1 MPLGAL
7 GDRHGVAA
15 HLTDLAEEPGL
26 ASRRDELTALA
37 DALRGLGDGDLE
49 PWTELDLIAAYAR
62 PESVHEALRQPSQ
75 PRYLAWV
82 EAALGALV
90 FVPLL
95 LTWFGL
101 TRASSAYDAL
111 TDAEPKQAERPFL
124 QLWQTGFEGH
134 LTGWFTFGHV
144 VGAATGVIA
153 CLLLLALLHGWGRA
167 AADRAEEAVRQDA
180 DRLLAR
186 LLPVLTRAQLLLN
199 EERLGSS
206 ARFAAELGKAAAGLN
221 RLTSKAVKTQERM
234 EKVSE
239 QVGEAVRGAE
249 RGLAGVAAAVEPLE
263 KAAGRV
269 EKAVLD
275 SGARMN
281 GALGDV
287 RTVNGEIRDRLD
299 RAGERVEDAVTV
311 LAASQRSFTTSTEVA
326 ADVTGQALA
335 RLGEVAEQTAQVV
348 TASQDSARRLAEQ
361 TDALGAMAESIA
373 ELAPSLRATPAPAPR
388 RAPAPTPGPGPT
400 PSPDPAP
407 PSTVPPVPVPVPVS
421 ASGPVSGPHLPAIPD
436 HTPPTSPARRWWQRR
451 GPGGAP

>member
-15 HLTDLAEEPGL
+15 HLTDLAAEPGL

-37 DALRGLGDGDLE
+37 DALRGIGTSDLE

-62 PESVHEALRQPSQ
+62 PESVHEALRPPPQ

-111 TDAEPKQAERPFL
+111 TQAEPKQAERPFL

-144 VGAATGVIA
+144 VASATAVIA

-167 AADRAEEAVRQDA
+167 AADRAEEQARHDGEQ
-180 DRLLAR
+180 LLAR

-199 EERLGSS
+199 EERLGSP
-206 ARFAAELGKAAAGLN
+206 ARFAAELGKSAANLN
-221 RLTSKAVKTQERM
+221 RLTSKAVSTQERLT
-234 EKVSE
+234 KASE
-239 QVGEAVRGAE
+239 QVGAAVRGAE
-249 RGLAGVAAAVEPLE
+249 RRLAGVDAAVAPLEQAAAGV
-263 KAAGRV
+263 A
-269 EKAVLD
+269 KAVLD

-287 RTVNGEIRDRLD
+287 REVNGEIRDRLD

-326 ADVTGQALA
+326 ADVTAQTLT
-335 RLGEVAEQTAQVV
+335 RLGEVAEQSALAV
-348 TASQDSARRLAEQ
+348 TAAQDTARRIAEQ
-361 TDALGAMAESIA
+361 TDALHAMAESVT
-373 ELAPSLRATPAPAPR
+373 ELATSVRATEVRDSAVRAAPAPVADLVPS
-388 RAPAPTPGPGPT
+388 APGWPGVHDDEPADRPKAA
-400 PSPDPAP
+400 DPA
-407 PSTVPPVPVPVPVS
+407 
-421 ASGPVSGPHLPAIPD
+421 G
-436 HTPPTSPARRWWQRR
+436 
-451 GPGGAP
+451 GGAP

>member
-26 ASRRDELTALA
+26 ASRRDELTTLA
-37 DALRGLGDGDLE
+37 HALRGIGTSDLE
-49 PWTELDLIAAYAR
+49 PWTELDLIAAYGR
-62 PESVHEALRQPSQ
+62 PESVHEALRPPPQ

-82 EAALGALV
+82 EATLGALV

-111 TDAEPKQAERPFL
+111 TQAEPKQAERPFL

-144 VGAATGVIA
+144 VASATAVIA

-167 AADRAEEAVRQDA
+167 AADRAEEKARQDG

-199 EERLGSS
+199 EERLGSP
-206 ARFAAELGKAAAGLN
+206 ARFAAELGKSAANLN
-221 RLTSKAVKTQERM
+221 RLTSKAVSTQERLT
-234 EKVSE
+234 KASE
-239 QVGEAVRGAE
+239 QVGAAVRGAE
-249 RGLAGVAAAVEPLE
+249 RRLAGVDAAVAPLE
-263 KAAGRV
+263 QAAEGV
-269 EKAVLD
+269 AKAVLD

-287 RTVNGEIRDRLD
+287 RAVNGEIRDRLD

-326 ADVTGQALA
+326 ADVTAQTLT
-335 RLGEVAEQTAQVV
+335 RLGEVAEQSALAV
-348 TASQDSARRLAEQ
+348 TAAQDTARRIAEQ
-361 TDALGAMAESIA
+361 TDALHAMASSVA
-373 ELAPSLRATPAPAPR
+373 ELATSLRATAVRATPEPVADLVPAVPGLR
-388 RAPAPTPGPGPT
+388 RPG
-400 PSPDPAP
+400 
-407 PSTVPPVPVPVPVS
+407 
-421 ASGPVSGPHLPAIPD
+421 LPAD
-436 HTPPTSPARRWWQRR
+436 EPADRPGAA
-451 GPGGAP
+451 GPADGGAP

>member
-15 HLTDLAEEPGL
+15 QLTDLAAEPGL

-37 DALRGLGDGDLE
+37 DALRGIGTSDLQ

-62 PESVHEALRQPSQ
+62 PESVHEALCPPPQ

-111 TDAEPKQAERPFL
+111 TQAEPKQAERPFL
-124 QLWQTGFEGH
+124 QLWQTGFDGH

-144 VGAATGVIA
+144 VASATAVIA
-153 CLLLLALLHGWGRA
+153 FLLLLALLHGWGRA
-167 AADRAEEAVRQDA
+167 AADRAEDKARQDG

-186 LLPVLTRAQLLLN
+186 LVPVLTRAQLLLN
-199 EERLGSS
+199 EERFGSP
-206 ARFAAELGKAAAGLN
+206 ARFAAELGKSAASLN
-221 RLTSKAVKTQERM
+221 RLTSKAVTTQEKL
-234 EKVSE
+234 EKASE
-239 QVGEAVRGAE
+239 QVGAAVRGAE
-249 RGLAGVAAAVEPLE
+249 RRLAGVDAAVKPLE
-263 KAAGRV
+263 KATEGVA
-269 EKAVLD
+269 KAVLD

-287 RTVNGEIRDRLD
+287 RAVNGEIRDQLD

-326 ADVTGQALA
+326 ADVTGQTMT
-335 RLGEVAEQTAQVV
+335 RLGEVAEQTALAVA
-348 TASQDSARRLAEQ
+348 ASQDTARRIAEQ
-361 TDALGAMAESIA
+361 TDALHAMAESFA
-373 ELAPSLRATPAPAPR
+373 ELATWVRTAPAPVPTV
-388 RAPAPTPGPGPT
+388 ALPAAI
-400 PSPDPAP
+400 SDL
-407 PSTVPPVPVPVPVS
+407 PPVSDLPPAGDAAARPK
-421 ASGPVSGPHLPAIPD
+421 AAGPAG
-436 HTPPTSPARRWWQRR
+436 
-451 GPGGAP
+451 GGAA

>member
-37 DALRGLGDGDLE
+37 DALRGIGTSDLE

-62 PESVHEALRQPSQ
+62 PESVHEALRPPPQ

-111 TDAEPKQAERPFL
+111 TDADPEQAERPFL

-144 VGAATGVIA
+144 VASATAVIA

-167 AADRAEEAVRQDA
+167 AADRAEEAARNDG

-199 EERLGSS
+199 EERFGSP
-206 ARFAAELGKAAAGLN
+206 ARFAAELGKSATNLN
-221 RLTSKAVKTQERM
+221 RLTSKAVTTQERL
-234 EKVSE
+234 EKASQ

-249 RGLAGVAAAVEPLE
+249 RRLASVDAAVAPLEQATEGVA
-263 KAAGRV
+263 
-269 EKAVLD
+269 KAVLA
-275 SGARMN
+275 SGDRMN

-287 RTVNGEIRDRLD
+287 RAVNGEIRDQLD

-311 LAASQRSFTTSTEVA
+311 LAASQRSFTTSTELA
-326 ADVTGQALA
+326 ADVTGQTLA
-335 RLGEVAEQTAQVV
+335 RLGEVAEQTALAV
-348 TASQDSARRLAEQ
+348 TASQDTARLIAEQ
-361 TDALGAMAESIA
+361 TDALHAMAQSVG
-373 ELAPSLRATPAPAPR
+373 ELAASVRTAPAPVPT
-388 RAPAPTPGPGPT
+388 APVPTVPLPAPISDLRPGDGTRNGPRDEPRGEPHDEPRAQPGDAPGDALADGT
-400 PSPDPAP
+400 GGRPKAAGPA
-407 PSTVPPVPVPVPVS
+407 
-421 ASGPVSGPHLPAIPD
+421 G
-436 HTPPTSPARRWWQRR
+436 
-451 GPGGAP
+451 GGAP